1 MAENGI
7 SHKQTAAIGALLVH
21 RTQAEAAAAAGVSP
35 RQLSRWLTEDAGFRA
50 ALAEAEAAIVDH
62 TARRLTQATMA
73 ALDTVIRI
81 METGSSDSVKLRAAV
96 SLLDT
101 TLRWHE
107 LRVIEQRLSALES
120 AYMPTTGE
128 GK

>member
-1 MAENGI
+1 MAENDALPA
-7 SHKQTAAIGALLVH
+7 KRARAIAALLAA
-21 RTQAEAAAAAGVSP
+21 RTTLDAAQEAGISP
-35 RQLSRWLTEDAGFRA
+35 RQLYRWLAEPAF
-50 ALAEAEAAIVDH
+50 LAELQRAETAVVDH
-62 TARRLTQATMA
+62 TTRRLSAATTQ

-81 METGSSDSVKLRAAV
+81 METGSSDSVKLRAAIA
-96 SLLDT
+96 LLDT